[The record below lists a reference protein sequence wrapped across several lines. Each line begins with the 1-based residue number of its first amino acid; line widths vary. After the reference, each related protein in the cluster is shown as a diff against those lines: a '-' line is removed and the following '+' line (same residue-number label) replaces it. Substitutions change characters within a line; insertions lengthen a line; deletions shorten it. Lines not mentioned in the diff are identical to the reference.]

1 MFRGFPTEY
10 FPIYVTSGNI
20 MFFLSIMAGVA
31 TKKPGGDL
39 GVQLTFPLNFQR
51 AFDAGF
57 EFFPSDLGDNIDLFV
72 GQDFQSKYHDQKRL
86 DANQSV
92 MNGIQAKATAERLL
106 LTGPHNYHVP
116 KPVLGQRR
124 YANPSYG
131 AEALV
136 STRRDNGD
144 DAPFRVIEGTDIMMG
159 MPPIMGAGSGS
170 MRGGVLKTAQG
181 YDFYKGQLADRI
193 EQLNR
198 INALAQGFAVPMGQG
213 VNTRNNETE
222 GGPNKV
228 EFFLL
233 LREFMD
239 AVEAGDYNRFTFDA
253 AKDFIGKLLSLA
265 PVASEEDFHDII
277 EGLDD
282 IERNLNA
289 EDAGSADGRVIYGE
303 TLRVL
308 ADKSRDYTRVMF
320 SNMERSEAEKK
331 ALSKSLVKNLKLDQ
345 LLRRK
350 SLIAALK
357 DADPRIAE
365 TMEDFDDG
373 DDDGRFEGPSLGRE
387 DGEQMGVPRA
397 PFAGEGLDENRDR
410 WGRRGRPQRAG
421 EMPGFFGEEVAADMP
436 GVIAPLDMAGF
447 DPGAQVPPPDAGSLR
462 DALATM
468 MRNDL
473 RTIATTEE
481 DQAALRNG
489 DFDELVPKLY
499 PDPSIFVSNV
509 ASAMEERGFT
519 KAQVAAAMGETSLPF
534 FADYITRNSGDIGP
548 APAVPARRYPPAGPQ
563 PPPPIYGAPFP
574 PMGAQQGPQIPAWL
588 SQYPSRGVLKQ
599 KLTSVGRVKAFLA
612 SVPAEAGLK
621 PYNPRAGTEM
631 KSVWDTLIRNIKAVV
646 PTY

>member
-1 MFRGFPTEY
+1 
-10 FPIYVTSGNI
+10 
-20 MFFLSIMAGVA
+20 MAGVA

-136 STRRDNGD
+136 STRRDNGP

-213 VNTRNNETE
+213 VNTRDNETE

-253 AKDFIGKLLSLA
+253 AKNFIGKLLGLA

-387 DGEQMGVPRA
+387 DGEQRGIPRA

-447 DPGAQVPPPDAGSLR
+447 DPGAQVPPPDAGSLT
-462 DALATM
+462 DALTTM

-499 PDPSIFVSNV
+499 PDPSIFVSNI

-519 KAQVAAAMGETSLPF
+519 KAQVAAAMGQTNLPF

-574 PMGAQQGPQIPAWL
+574 PMGAQQGSQIPAWL
-588 SQYPSRGVLKQ
+588 SQYPSRAVLKQ
-599 KLTSVGRVKAFLA
+599 KLSSVGRVKAFLD

-621 PYNPRAGTEM
+621 PYNPRGGTEM